1 MKKDSPLSSDY
12 SDTEEQNHQIELLKE
27 YIKKDPKVFER
38 MQSDEYLKDYFK
50 KRGMKSNDSEDKKT
64 KYGRRKVDAN
74 LNEEM
79 NNHWSRII
87 DNNVILFNSISIEG
101 KSLSPYNIM
110 TQSENIDTDDIKN
123 IVYISKISIENHTF
137 TACCVIDNKTKKSKT
152 YIIDPNVMPEVK
164 YDISEAKEERDKL
177 LEMCKE
183 KFLKYTNNWKIDHD
197 IEFIPVVLNNC
208 GNIANNCAMYPLE
221 YIRNV
226 EKKTRNIEEIKDNKE
241 WIEENIIGIVNGT
254 FNKSIENVEGKIS
267 VIEVPDTKYIRID
280 RSVEKSLLEYIQ
292 RTKNQMY
299 TKDIA
304 ENISNSTVD
313 LSNKNKKFNPEML
326 ETGVIRHSGY
336 EDLYKKEVNKEKT
349 SLKEESPTKGSG
361 RKR

>member
-1 MKKDSPLSSDY
+1 MKNDSPLSSDY
-12 SDTEEQNHQIELLKE
+12 SDTEEQNYQIELLKE

-38 MQSDEYLKDYFK
+38 MQSDEYLKDYFL
-50 KRGMKSNDSEDKKT
+50 KRGTRESETEDKST

-79 NNHWSRII
+79 NNHWSRIV
-87 DNNVILFNSISIEG
+87 DNNVILFNSMSIDGKAFSPHDIISKNDNIYINDIE
-101 KSLSPYNIM
+101 NM
-110 TQSENIDTDDIKN
+110 
-123 IVYISKISIENHTF
+123 VYISKISIENHTF
-137 TACCVIDNKTKKSKT
+137 TACCVIKTKKSKT

-164 YDISEAKEERDKL
+164 YDISEAKEERNKL

-183 KFLKYTNNWKIDHD
+183 KFLKYTNIWKIDHD

-267 VIEVPDTKYIRID
+267 VIEVPNTKYIRID

-326 ETGVIRHSGY
+326 ETGVIRHLGY
-336 EDLYKKEVNKEKT
+336 EGLYKKEVNKET
-349 SLKEESPTKGSG
+349 SPKEESPTKGSG